1 MNVSVS
7 PVRGEI
13 MSIYLFPNCFLLQPI
28 SCSHPFLHSSFVLS
42 ACSSLVVVEAI
53 IPDSNS
59 SFNSLDNIFLLS
71 AQLVASMFNLIA
83 GNFQHVQLATALVQL
98 RTGARMSWNQS
109 AAAQHSTALDA
120 QPLSAQLLLLDLDRE
135 SRLDLESLLLESR
148 FLLLLLDSL
157 PPRLLLLDL
166 RPLDLDLDVDL
177 LLLRLLDL
185 DLLLLLLLLDLFLL
199 GSYSSTF

>member
-1 MNVSVS
+1 MNNEYVSVS

-98 RTGARMSWNQS
+98 RTGADYRCSILMI
-109 AAAQHSTALDA
+109 
-120 QPLSAQLLLLDLDRE
+120 
-135 SRLDLESLLLESR
+135 
-148 FLLLLLDSL
+148 
-157 PPRLLLLDL
+157 
-166 RPLDLDLDVDL
+166 
-177 LLLRLLDL
+177 
-185 DLLLLLLLLDLFLL
+185 
-199 GSYSSTF
+199 